1 MSAEL
6 LLAVVALVVSVAALA
21 VSSLLSWRQLTSMR
35 HANHLPVTIELLTRD
50 FMDESFQASE
60 RLALTGLPAADPDAG
75 FSGLPEPLRSA
86 AFRTAWFYD
95 SIGILVAFGFVDERL
110 VVATINYR
118 IRQVWRAVAPYA
130 RVERDLRG
138 APFLDFLEDLAA
150 RAFAK
155 DPNRLHH
162 SLGLHRVDPAMV
174 GLARQGAARP
184 IAT

>member
-35 HANHLPVTIELLTRD
+35 HTNHLPVTVELLTRD

-86 AFRTAWFYD
+86 
-95 SIGILVAFGFVDERL
+95 V
-110 VVATINYR
+110 
-118 IRQVWRAVAPYA
+118 A

-162 SLGLHRVDPAMV
+162 SLGLRRVGPAVV
-174 GLARQGAARP
+174 GLAQQGATRP